1 MKVLGVIPSRYGS
14 TRFPGKPLIEID
26 GKSMIQRVYERSVQS
41 RLARVVIATDDQRIY
56 DHVIG
61 FGGEVIMTSADHH
74 TGTDRCVEA
83 YQILGEEFDAVIN
96 IQGDEPVLNPKQLD
110 LLAFCFNDESCEIAT
125 LAVKVKTEDILF
137 DQSKIKVV
145 LDENKQAL
153 YFSRQ
158 AIPFQQIS
166 ESQWLANHTYYKHVG
181 IYGFKT
187 EILNELGKLPPSS
200 LEKAESL
207 EQLRW
212 MQNGYKIQVQI
223 TEFDSISVD
232 IPKDIDRVLKI
243 LNNS

>member
-14 TRFPGKPLIEID
+14 TRFPGKPLVEID
-26 GKSMIQRVYERSVQS
+26 GKSMIQRVYERSVES
-41 RLARVVIATDDQRIY
+41 HLTRVVVATDDQRIY
-56 DHVIG
+56 DHVKD

-83 YQILGEEFDAVIN
+83 YQLLAEDYDAVIN

-110 LLAFCFNDESCEIAT
+110 LLAFCFNDEDCEIAT
-125 LAVKVKTEDILF
+125 LAVKVKTDDILF

-158 AIPFQQIS
+158 AIPFQQLP
-166 ESQWLANHTYYKHVG
+166 EGQWLENHTYYKHVG

-187 EILNELGKLPPSS
+187 EILKAVGKLPPSS

-212 MQNGYKIQVQI
+212 MQNGYKIQLKI

-232 IPKDIDRVLKI
+232 TPRDIDRVLKI